1 MTIFHFRQGNSPLLV
16 SMPHVGV
23 RLAPEMMADLNDP
36 DRAIM
41 DTDWYLDQ
49 LYDFLPDMGI
59 SLLRAEY
66 SRTVID
72 LNRGGV
78 ALYPGQ
84 SETELCPTT
93 TFDNQAL
100 YRAGCE
106 PDGAEILRRRKK
118 YWQPYHDRLRAELDR
133 IKAQYGYALLWDAHS
148 IKSHVPRFFDGQLP
162 DLNLGSGGGVS
173 CGPALA
179 DGLLAIGVASPY
191 STVLNGRFKG
201 GYITRHYGDPDHDI
215 HAIQLEISQTTY
227 MDEAPAFTYQNSR
240 AVHLRPVLKAMIS
253 SLLIKDPEHH
263 IGEDQ

>member
-1 MTIFHFRQGNSPLLV
+1 MTVFHFWQGNSPLLV
-16 SMPHVGV
+16 SMPHVGI
-23 RLAPEMMADLNDP
+23 RLAPEIMADLNDP
-36 DRAIM
+36 DRAIT

-49 LYDFLPDMGI
+49 LYDFLPEMDV

-72 LNRGGV
+72 LNRGGT

-100 YRAGCE
+100 YHAGGE
-106 PDGAEILRRRKK
+106 PDATEIQRRKEQ
-118 YWQPYHDRLRAELDR
+118 YWQPYHDRLRAELKR

-162 DLNLGSGGGVS
+162 DLNLGSGGGAS
-173 CGPALA
+173 CGPVLA
-179 DGLLAIGVASPY
+179 DGLLAIGTASPY

-201 GYITRHYGDPDHDI
+201 GYITRHYGNPDHGI
-215 HAIQLEISQTTY
+215 HAIQLEIAQITY
-227 MDEAPAFTYQNSR
+227 MDEAPDSGFCEAR
-240 AVHLRPVLKAMIS
+240 AARLRPTLKSMMNYF
-253 SLLIKDPEHH
+253 LTEPHRRK
-263 IGEDQ
+263 